1 MFNNFQQ
8 TFYCFSIPFKFI
20 SNNITLF
27 LQFKREITRYFIK
40 LKLIWISILECH
52 GTFLKKKKKKE
63 KKKNTQIEKLLKID
77 FIFSLPKFRRKNGLK
92 SVLEML

>member
-27 LQFKREITRYFIK
+27 LQFKREITKYFIK
-40 LKLIWISILECH
+40 PKLIWRSILESH
-52 GTFLKKKKKKE
+52 GTFL

-77 FIFSLPKFRRKNGLK
+77 FIFSLSKFWRKNGLK
-92 SVLEML
+92 SLLEML